1 MPATDRARPAAA
13 TVITPAFNEERALPV
28 VLEALAGL
36 RATGIDVVVVDDGST
51 DRTADVARDAG
62 FRVVQLERNSG
73 KAAAVRAG
81 LATIETEKVV
91 VMDADATYPVD
102 AIPEMVR
109 MLDEYDMVVGVRTSG
124 REHIPPINRIGNALL
139 RTAVHW
145 FSGFRSADP
154 LTGLYALRRKYL
166 DAMQLDSDGFGL
178 EVEICVKAA
187 RMGLRSGDFPI
198 TYGHRIGDSKL
209 NAFRDGVV
217 ITSTLIRTL
226 FRRPRLRPLPGKDGV
241 PAAPLAVVATALSVV
256 LLSVAAVL
264 LVATV
269 ATSLAAIVD
278 PARALTLAPARFGL
292 VALFAGLIGWRIST
306 HWGRP
311 PAHALMRLALGAVA
325 AGAALVLISTRAAE
339 SVGVVPDGPAFRA
352 ATATLFG
359 TAVAVGTGALLGL
372 GAVVGRRGFETV
384 QAGGWANAVTSVLRG
399 HGEAIAVVGALVL
412 LAIPILRFISLD
424 QVLGFDEAVY
434 AATARAWVL
443 DTPNTAWVSHR
454 SPAISVLGLP
464 MAAIEW
470 DAGVRLVGF
479 GFSIGA
485 VVAGWALGRRLAGV
499 AAGVLAALLIAAI
512 PSLQLNG
519 ALFLTDVP
527 SATGFLVLML
537 VLWRQVEERARPSAG
552 LLWLAPLAA
561 AVFYIRY
568 GASVAI
574 LFLAVTAFLL
584 WGRRLIDA
592 WRITL
597 ATAALLALLLVPHFV
612 QSTLLHGN
620 PLAIALSAQ
629 TGASPAYPGEALREY
644 LRMVPSELAG
654 PVGGVLL
661 VLGVVAWP
669 IRVMLHGFRDRSVR
683 AHTFLVV
690 PAVGQFLLLGLVA
703 LPQARYVLLPVI
715 LLLIAGALTA
725 VDAGRWLSRAWR
737 TTLAA
742 GLAAVVV
749 VSAIGTAAVMIRL
762 QAEVTPASS
771 HLIDVA
777 RLIRADAGGRSC
789 SVLGYPPPELIWYS
803 GCAAQHFGSPPV
815 AGREST
821 LTGERRYLL
830 LSTMASDRE
839 PAGALREEYLGLVEP
854 EPMAIVPNRVTGEPA
869 LEVYLLHAA
878 D

>member
-1 MPATDRARPAAA
+1 MPATDPARRASA

-28 VLEALAGL
+28 VLEALARL
-36 RATGIDVVVVDDGST
+36 RATGIEVVVVDDGST
-51 DRTADVARDAG
+51 DRTADVAREAG

-81 LATIETEKVV
+81 LASVETDKVV
-91 VMDADATYPVD
+91 VMDADATYPVE

-124 REHIPPINRIGNALL
+124 REHIPPLNRIGNALL

-166 DAMQLDSDGFGL
+166 EAMQLDSDGFGL

-187 RMGLRSGDFPI
+187 RMGVRSVDFPI
-198 TYGHRIGDSKL
+198 TYGNRIGDSKL

-226 FRRPRLRPLPGKDGV
+226 FRRPRLRPLPGKGGV
-241 PAAPLAVVATALSVV
+241 PAAPLAVVATTLSVV

-264 LVATV
+264 LVTTV

-278 PARALTLAPARFGL
+278 PTRALTLAPARFGL
-292 VALFAGLIGWRIST
+292 AALFAGLIGWRIST

-311 PAHALMRLALGAVA
+311 PAHALIRLALGAVA

-339 SVGVVPDGPAFRA
+339 ALGVVPDGPAFRT

-359 TAVAVGTGALLGL
+359 TAVVVGTIALVGL
-372 GAVVGRRGFETV
+372 GAVLGRRGFETV
-384 QAGGWANAVTSVLRG
+384 RTGPWTTAVAWVRE
-399 HGEAIAVVGALVL
+399 HAEAIAVLGALLL
-412 LAIPILRFISLD
+412 LAIPILRFISLG
-424 QVLGFDEAVY
+424 QLLGFDEAVY
-434 AATARAWVL
+434 AATARSWVL

-454 SPAISVLGLP
+454 SPGISALGLP
-464 MAAIEW
+464 MAVAEW

-479 GFSIGA
+479 AFSMGA
-485 VVAGWALGRRLAGV
+485 VVAGWALGRRLAGP

-527 SATGFLVLML
+527 SATGILVLML
-537 VLWRQVEERARPSAG
+537 VLWRQVEERARPNAG

-568 GASVAI
+568 GASVPI

-584 WGRRLIDA
+584 RGGRLVQA

-597 ATAALLALLLVPHFV
+597 ATAALLAVLLVPHFV

-629 TGASPAYPGEALREY
+629 TGASPTYPGEALREY

-654 PVGGVLL
+654 PVGGLLL
-661 VLGVVAWP
+661 VLGVLAWP
-669 IRVMLHGFRDRSVR
+669 IRVLLHGFRDRSVR
-683 AHTFLVV
+683 AHTLLVV

-703 LPQARYVLLPVI
+703 LPQARYVLLPVM

-725 VDAGRWLSRAWR
+725 VDAGRLLSRAWR

-742 GLAAVVV
+742 GLAAAVIVG
-749 VSAIGTAAVMIRL
+749 ALGTAAVMTRL

-771 HLIDVA
+771 HLIDAA
-777 RLIRADAGGRSC
+777 RLIRGDAGGRSC
-789 SVLGYPPPELIWYS
+789 SILGYPTPELIWYS
-803 GCAAQHFGSPPV
+803 GCAAQHFGYPPV

-830 LSTMASDRE
+830 LSTTATDRE
-839 PAGALREEYLGLVEP
+839 PGGTLRDEYLQLAEP
-854 EPMAIVPNRVTGEPA
+854 EPLAVVPYRLTGEPA
-869 LEVYLLHAA
+869 LEVYSLPAP